1 MEEESFSV
9 SSRDGDTGVVSLKP
23 YHLLCFQA
31 VGPPVDQKKKKTLL
45 FN

>member
-31 VGPPVDQKKKKTLL
+31 VGPPVDQK
-45 FN
+45 